1 MCKLLFINI
10 CCKGDV
16 EMILNLTI
24 YRKIIASMVDPFEIF
39 VKFSLINFFSYLQEQ
54 QRYW

>member
-24 YRKIIASMVDPFEIF
+24 YMQ
-39 VKFSLINFFSYLQEQ
+39 NNN
-54 QRYW
+54 